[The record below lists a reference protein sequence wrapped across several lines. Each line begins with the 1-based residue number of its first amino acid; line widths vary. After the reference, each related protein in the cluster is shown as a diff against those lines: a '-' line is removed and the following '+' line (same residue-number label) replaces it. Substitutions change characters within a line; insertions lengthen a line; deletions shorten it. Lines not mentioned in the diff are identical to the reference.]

1 MPSGRM
7 GIRDEIRCALISSE
21 GTTTLGSICGSSGYA
36 SASAESI
43 FFATFDGA
51 GGGANSGR
59 VDSERVAAAACVT
72 GSLGGCNSALVGGA
86 VLAAGAAL
94 ATTGFAILPAALAGD
109 EFPDSIVEFAG
120 CRVICRCSDAMTTPY
135 PLRNVS
141 PIWVSSGELR

>member
-59 VDSERVAAAACVT
+59 VDSERVAAAACGA
-72 GSLGGCNSALVGGA
+72 GSPGGCNSALVGGA

-94 ATTGFAILPAALAGD
+94 ATGFAILPAALAGD
-109 EFPDSIVEFAG
+109 
-120 CRVICRCSDAMTTPY
+120 
-135 PLRNVS
+135 
-141 PIWVSSGELR
+141 